1 MKNYKKGLIAL
12 GVVLLCI
19 VLCIGLFIT
28 FIFVQ
33 YKKKYP
39 GEKTEFASIEEFQE
53 YKGAVS
59 LEIPESATD
68 MRYYANRSAV
78 KVASIYSFVVS
89 DEEEYDALMEK
100 LSHRFPTDK
109 ESYSAKPHWEK
120 IGGQVGYKVEYTDEE
135 LEEMAYVADHWEE
148 MSYKEI
154 LSMSDHTY
162 GFIFG
167 YGAKVGDY
175 IDIRDTRYPD
185 SDSTPYTFPMQ
196 DCFSYVMDGDLAN
209 CTIICYDSFDGSHS
223 GIIVDEEN
231 RRIIEFVYSVW

>member
-1 MKNYKKGLIAL
+1 MRRRKGLIAFAI
-12 GVVLLCI
+12 VLLCTI
-19 VLCIGLFIT
+19 SFIT
-28 FIFVQ
+28 YAYIQ
-33 YKKKYP
+33 YKKEYP
-39 GEKTEFASIEEFQE
+39 GEKTDFASIEEFQQ

-68 MRYYANRSAV
+68 MRYYANRSIFQFE
-78 KVASIYSFVVS
+78 SIYSFVVS
-89 DEEEYDALMEK
+89 DEEEFDALMEE

-120 IGGQVGYKVEYTDEE
+120 IGDQVGYKVEYTDEE

-175 IDIRDTRYPD
+175 IDIRDTRYTH

-209 CTIICYDSFDGSHS
+209 CTIITYDSFDGSHD
-223 GIIVDEEN
+223 GIIVDVEN

>member
-1 MKNYKKGLIAL
+1 MRRRKGLITFAI
-12 GVVLLCI
+12 VLLCI
-19 VLCIGLFIT
+19 ISFIT
-28 FIFVQ
+28 YAYIQ
-33 YKKKYP
+33 YKKEYP
-39 GEKTEFASIEEFQE
+39 GEKTDFASVEEFQE

-68 MRYYANRSAV
+68 MRYYAYRSIFEF
-78 KVASIYSFVVS
+78 KSIYSFVVS
-89 DEEEYDALMEK
+89 DEEEFDALMEE
-100 LSHRFPTDK
+100 LSHRFPKDK

-135 LEEMAYVADHWEE
+135 LEEMAYVAEHCEE
-148 MSYKEI
+148 MSYKEL

-175 IDIRDTRYPD
+175 IDIRDTRYTH
-185 SDSTPYTFPMQ
+185 SDRTPYTFPMQ
-196 DCFSYVMDGDLAN
+196 DCFSYVMDEDLAN
-209 CTIICYDSFDGSHS
+209 CTIITYDSFDGSHD
-223 GIIVDEEN
+223 GIIVDVEN

>member
-1 MKNYKKGLIAL
+1 MNVRKKKRLIKFSI
-12 GVVLLCI
+12 VLLCLI
-19 VLCIGLFIT
+19 IFIGYC
-28 FIFVQ
+28 VYS
-33 YKKKYP
+33 YKKEYP
-39 GEKTEFASIEEFQE
+39 GEKTEFASLEEFQE
-53 YKGAVS
+53 YKGTVS

-68 MRYYANRSAV
+68 MRYYANRNIFEIE
-78 KVASIYSFVVS
+78 SIYSFVVS
-89 DEEEYDALMEK
+89 DEEEFDALMEE

-109 ESYSAKPHWEK
+109 ESYSAKPYWEK

-162 GFIFG
+162 GFIYG

-185 SDSTPYTFPMQ
+185 SDRTLYTFPMQ
-196 DCFSYVMDGDLAN
+196 SNFSHVLEGDLRD
-209 CTIICYDSFDGSHS
+209 CTIITYDSFDGSHD